1 MYSSGLL
8 GTKTEIPVNTSEWDS
23 HWKTLDS
30 TRPWFSL
37 AAVATRRFIFQPV
50 VAHYANRFFREIGIF
65 VEMGCGTAYSSTRIT
80 NQGRRLIGLD
90 FSAVAL
96 KIAQDSAHMDA
107 LIRATIFAT
116 PFRSDSIDGIWNLGV
131 MEHFSESEIQ
141 RSLQEFRR
149 VLKPD
154 GVIILF
160 WPAEKNLSRWILG
173 PIESFVTGWRRAKF
187 TFFPG
192 EITQLK
198 SKHQAQLFLE

>member
-1 MYSSGLL
+1 
-8 GTKTEIPVNTSEWDS
+8 
-23 HWKTLDS
+23 
-30 TRPWFSL
+30 
-37 AAVATRRFIFQPV
+37 
-50 VAHYANRFFREIGIF
+50 
-65 VEMGCGTAYSSTRIT
+65 
-80 NQGRRLIGLD
+80 
-90 FSAVAL
+90 
-96 KIAQDSAHMDA
+96 

-192 EITQLK
+192 EITRLK